1 MTYRYPTK
9 KSKSPIK
16 AIREM
21 CIQCMGTRENVGYQK
36 LIETCPSLSC
46 PNYAFRFGS
55 NPYNKKTLTDEQRKK
70 KAETLKRTLSHDKAS
85 KNSDNF
91 RI

>member
-1 MTYRYPTK
+1 MTDRCHTNK
-9 KSKSPIK
+9 LHSPIK

-46 PNYAFRFGS
+46 PNYAFRFGA
-55 NPYNKKTLTDEQRKK
+55 NPYNKKTLTDEQKK
-70 KAETLKRTLSHDKAS
+70 ERADRLSVSILRQDS
-85 KNSDNF
+85 WENQN
-91 RI
+91 